1 MNNVATHFRKPI
13 TVIWIAAWV
22 GMVTGSLPAYAR
34 STQPSLLV
42 IDTANGRALQAHQPD
57 LRRYPAS
64 LTKMMTL
71 YLLFEALDRKK
82 IKLTSPMR
90 ASRHAAAQPPTSLG
104 LTPGDTIRV
113 DDAIRALVTKSAN
126 DVAALV
132 GEALAGTETRFASR
146 MTAKARALGMRNTVF
161 ANASGLPHPSHRTT
175 ARDMAVLAK
184 ALLRDFPH
192 RYHYFSTRRF
202 IYRGAIH
209 TNHNRLLGH
218 YRGLDGMKTGFTRD
232 SGYNLVASAR
242 RNGHRL
248 VGVALGCHSAQARNE
263 LVARALDAGFESL
276 AEGRR

>member
-1 MNNVATHFRKPI
+1 MSDRVTHSRKPFRFITIATLVATLFS
-13 TVIWIAAWV
+13 V
-22 GMVTGSLPAYAR
+22 LPANAR
-34 STQPSLLV
+34 PAQPSLLV
-42 IDTANGRALQAHQPD
+42 IDTTNGRALQARHPD
-57 LRRYPAS
+57 VRRYPAS

-71 YLLFEALDRKK
+71 YLLFEALDRRK
-82 IKLTSPMR
+82 IKLNSLMR

-104 LTPGDTIRV
+104 LNPGDTIRV

-132 GEALAGTETRFASR
+132 GEALAGTESRFASR
-146 MTAKARALGMRNTVF
+146 MTSKARTLGMRNTVF

-175 ARDMAVLAK
+175 ARDMAILAK

-202 IYRGAIH
+202 SYRGSVHA
-209 TNHNRLLGH
+209 NHNRLLGH

-248 VGVALGCHSAQARNE
+248 IGVALGCHSAQGRND
-263 LVARALDAGFESL
+263 LIARALDAGFESL
-276 AEGRR
+276 AGSRR